1 MCPVSRT
8 RGGHEAEAPVEGR
21 IAEEGDERLVGR
33 VCRAEHG
40 MHEGVPDSTALA
52 VGQHADRAQ
61 AQCGRVIDKASAAH
75 DVADHGVVSH
85 GNQ

>member
-1 MCPVSRT
+1 
-8 RGGHEAEAPVEGR
+8 
-21 IAEEGDERLVGR
+21 
-33 VCRAEHG
+33 